1 MPGGPWYWGLFI
13 HVRGSIIGGT
23 SKWMVYNGKLP
34 WNGWLAILGNLH
46 VKRHDC
52 VYPFQKKLNYPMKNS
67 STFRH
72 CDFSQTRRPRTYCGW
87 GSPFL
92 GSSWFGFSESQ
103 QLWSTRPSAAFRSF
117 PLIWDPWLI
126 RFSNMCSNV
135 EQKAGRGTDPFS
147 ARELVPTSF
156 SDFGRQ
162 KGTHKWRLQTVKHV
176 WFSSNSRVCVN
187 CPRHGS
193 LDRCLT
199 KYLIVWPMWVG
210 CTY

>member
-1 MPGGPWYWGLFI
+1 MWKGMIVFTPFKRNWIIPWKNPALFVTVIFRRLADPAHIAAEDHLFWAVPG
-13 HVRGSIIGGT
+13 
-23 SKWMVYNGKLP
+23 
-34 WNGWLAILGNLH
+34 
-46 VKRHDC
+46 
-52 VYPFQKKLNYPMKNS
+52 
-67 STFRH
+67 
-72 CDFSQTRRPRTYCGW
+72 
-87 GSPFL
+87 L
-92 GSSWFGFSESQ
+92 GSLSLSNFGRPDPRQRSGVS
-103 QLWSTRPSAAFRSF
+103 LWSET
-117 PLIWDPWLI
+117 PWLI

-162 KGTHKWRLQTVKHV
+162 KGTHKWRLQTVRHV